1 MRKLPPDPTNI
12 ERLQAEGR
20 RLEKIEFLFNTEQGK
35 EFLKLINERF
45 DKSIGDFLDRDIASL
60 SDSALIAFAYSVRG
74 RLQELRGLR
83 RYAETA
89 KVEKEI
95 IFMDLKQYE

>member
-1 MRKLPPDPTNI
+1 MRKLQPDPINI
-12 ERLQAEGR
+12 ERLQAEAR
-20 RLEKIEFLFNTEQGK
+20 RLEKIEFLYNSESGK
-35 EFLKLINERF
+35 EFLKIINERF
-45 DKSIGDFLDRDIASL
+45 DKSLGDFIDRDIGSL

-74 RLQELRGLR
+74 KLQILRDLK

-89 KVEKEI
+89 KVEKER